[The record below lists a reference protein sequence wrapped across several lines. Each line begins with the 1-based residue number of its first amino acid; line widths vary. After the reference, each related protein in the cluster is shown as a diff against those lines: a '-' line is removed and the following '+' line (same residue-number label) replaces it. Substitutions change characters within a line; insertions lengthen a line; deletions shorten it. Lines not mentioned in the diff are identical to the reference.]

1 MTREA
6 HPDAGS
12 RRMRTVTCTASIS
25 AATHCRLDAFLR
37 QQTVLWNAALEERID
52 CHRKTGKTIT
62 AFGQMKSL
70 TEIRRDDE
78 GFSQFHLHAQRSV
91 LRRLDK
97 AFKSFFDRVKRGE
110 KPGFPR
116 FKGRSRGIH
125 SFDIP
130 NPVIRDGSLWV
141 KGVGRF
147 RLPSIP
153 AADIVQ
159 ARVVKSALR
168 VSVQF
173 VVEQEVRPAAR
184 PSEPV
189 GIDMGL
195 RNRAIMSHGET
206 VPAVTIDRRP
216 LKRAQRAIARAK
228 KGSASRRRKVMAVR
242 REWERTRMR
251 ERNALHEI
259 SAGIVKRHNR
269 IAVEDLQVSNMM
281 RHPMLARSIAEQQ
294 WGRLVQQLTC
304 KAESAGGEVVR
315 DRPQHTSTD
324 CHACGHRQSMPL
336 GVRELACGGCGLVTD
351 RDVNAARNILRR
363 GIAMAGW
370 EIGSSSRP
378 GASESVPVSDVAGL
392 PGQDAERCTSD
403 HDGHSCI

>member
-6 HPDAGS
+6 QTDAGS

-52 CHRKTGKTIT
+52 CHRKIGKTIT

-78 GFSQFHLHAQRSV
+78 GFSRFHLHAQRSV
-91 LRRLDK
+91 LCRLDK
-97 AFKSFFDRVKRGE
+97 AFRSFFDRVKRGE

-116 FKGRSRGIH
+116 FKGRNRGIH

-130 NPVIRDGSLWV
+130 DPVIRDGSLWV
-141 KGVGRF
+141 KGIGRF

-153 AADIVQ
+153 ATDIVQ
-159 ARVVKSALR
+159 ARVIKSALR

-173 VVEQEVRPAAR
+173 VVEQEARPAAQ

-206 VPAVTIDRRP
+206 VAAVTIDQRP
-216 LKRAQRAIARAK
+216 LKRAQRAVSRAK
-228 KGSASRRRKVMAVR
+228 KGSASRRRKVKAVR
-242 REWERTRMR
+242 PRVGADKDAGAQRAPRDFGRHRETPQPDRRRGPPGLEHDAASDAGAVDRRTAMGTAR
-251 ERNALHEI
+251 A
-259 SAGIVKRHNR
+259 AT
-269 IAVEDLQVSNMM
+269 DLQ
-281 RHPMLARSIAEQQ
+281 
-294 WGRLVQQLTC
+294 G
-304 KAESAGGEVVR
+304 
-315 DRPQHTSTD
+315 
-324 CHACGHRQSMPL
+324 
-336 GVRELACGGCGLVTD
+336 
-351 RDVNAARNILRR
+351 
-363 GIAMAGW
+363 
-370 EIGSSSRP
+370 
-378 GASESVPVSDVAGL
+378 
-392 PGQDAERCTSD
+392 
-403 HDGHSCI
+403 

>member
-1 MTREA
+1 MTHEA
-6 HPDAGS
+6 QPDAGS
-12 RRMRTVTCTASIS
+12 KRIRTVTLTASIS

-37 QQTVLWNAALEERID
+37 QQTELWNAALEERID
-52 CHRKTGKTIT
+52 CYRKTGRTIT
-62 AFGQMKSL
+62 AFDQMKSL

-78 GFSQFHLHAQRSV
+78 DFRQFHAATQRSV

-97 AFKSFFDRVKRGE
+97 AFKRFFDRVKRGDT
-110 KPGFPR
+110 PGFPR
-116 FKGRSRGIH
+116 FKGRNRGIH

-130 NPVIRDGSLWV
+130 DPVIGDGSLWV

-153 AADIVQ
+153 AADIIQ

-173 VVEQEVRPAAR
+173 VVELEDR
-184 PSEPV
+184 PSTPV
-189 GIDMGL
+189 GRPIGIDMGI

-206 VPAVTIDRRP
+206 VAAVTIDRRP
-216 LKRAQRAIARAK
+216 LKRAQRAVSRAK
-228 KGSASRRRKVMAVR
+228 KGSASRRRKVRTLA
-242 REWERTRMR
+242 REWERTRIR

-259 SAGIVKRHNR
+259 SADIVKRHSR

-281 RHPMLARSIAEQQ
+281 RHPTLARSIAEQQ

-315 DRPQHTSTD
+315 VRPQHTSTD

-336 GVRELACGGCGLVTD
+336 GVEIQITASGL
-351 RDVNAARNILRR
+351 
-363 GIAMAGW
+363 
-370 EIGSSSRP
+370 
-378 GASESVPVSDVAGL
+378 
-392 PGQDAERCTSD
+392 
-403 HDGHSCI
+403 